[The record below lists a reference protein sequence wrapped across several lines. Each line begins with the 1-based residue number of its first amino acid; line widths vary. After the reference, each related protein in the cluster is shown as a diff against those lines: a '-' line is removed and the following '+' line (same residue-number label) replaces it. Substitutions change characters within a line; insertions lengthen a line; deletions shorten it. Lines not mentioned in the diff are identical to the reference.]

1 MSEKDTA
8 IQQFIQL
15 LSAALA
21 QKNLIK
27 LSLSKGAEGCA
38 QKILG
43 RPIALKK
50 GLALQATYRYPTQD
64 KVKNYLLAELEQ
76 QLQAWLKDYK
86 AAYMKTTTE
95 EIQLLFNRRGKAR
108 LQRKK
113 MAQKAAPAPLSHNR
127 KKQYLITADR
137 PFLQAL
143 GITDAKGR
151 VKDKQQDKFRQINK
165 YVEIMQAQLE
175 QTNLLGQK
183 ENLRIVDMGSGKGYL
198 SFALVDFLM
207 QQGQEVE
214 LLGVELRPELVEFC
228 QQLSH
233 RLGWQQN
240 IRFMAMD
247 IADFPKEL
255 KIDVLIALHACNL
268 ATDYALH
275 KGLLQGAELL
285 VVAPCCHKEV
295 RQQIQAVAP
304 QWRFPLKQGIFQE
317 RQAELLTDS
326 IRALLLE
333 HQGYQAKA
341 FEFISGQHTAKNLM
355 LAAQKRPQGIESEE
369 QDRILV
375 ELQTLAAE
383 FGIKEQELAK
393 RLGIALV

>member
-8 IQQFIQL
+8 IQQFITL
-15 LSAALA
+15 LQTALA
-21 QKNLIK
+21 QKTLIK
-27 LSLSKGAEGCA
+27 LSLSKGPKEGA

-64 KVKNYLLAELEQ
+64 KVQNYLLRALEPQ
-76 QLQAWLKDYK
+76 LLSWLQAYK
-86 AAYMKTTTE
+86 AAYLKTTTE

-113 MAQKAAPAPLSHNR
+113 LAQKAAPAALSHNR
-127 KKQYLITADR
+127 KKQYLISADR

-175 QTNLLGQK
+175 QTNLLGQTAR
-183 ENLRIVDMGSGKGYL
+183 LRIVDMGSGKGYL

-228 QQLSH
+228 QQLSEQ
-233 RLGWQQN
+233 LGWQES

-275 KGLLQGAELL
+275 KGLMQGAELL
-285 VVAPCCHKEV
+285 VVAPCCHKEIR
-295 RQQIQAVAP
+295 RQIKAVVP

-355 LAAQKRPQGIESEE
+355 LAAQKRPQGISAEE
-369 QDRILV
+369 QAQILL
-375 ELQTLAAE
+375 ELHALAAE

-393 RLGIALV
+393 RLGLALV